1 MATVNLLV
9 FKNLDVIMDRWRLR
23 MVEPQKAIMNLL
35 VSKSPNA
42 VECLKVSIVDRWRP
56 RMVEH

>member
-1 MATVNLLV
+1 MAIVNLLV
-9 FKNLDVIMDRWRLR
+9 SKNLDVIIDHWRFR
-23 MVEPQKAIMNLL
+23 MVEPQKAIVNLL

-42 VECLKVSIVDRWRP
+42 VECLKVSIMDRWRP